1 MILDKNTKDFI
12 ETHLLDDI
20 RKLALKSD
28 KYPNI
33 NMPFAL
39 QQISGKQKAKT
50 KLPSWYKQTDI
61 LYPDHLAMEQCSS
74 ELTALYKVS
83 LLDKGNTFADL
94 TGGFGIDF
102 SFIAPK
108 FEKSI
113 YIEKQTELANIA
125 KHNFKILQ
133 LQKSVIIEDDSIQF
147 LSNYDQSIDT
157 IFIDPARRNLS
168 GKKTV
173 LIKDCTP
180 DLKQIDLLL
189 NKKAKTTM
197 IKLSPMLDITQA
209 CNIITN
215 ISDIHIIS
223 VNNECKEL
231 LFIKKTKKESI
242 TIIHCVNI
250 LSNKKKQIFNFT
262 KDEEN
267 ALQISYTSDIKKYLY
282 EPNSAILK
290 AGAYKSIANRF
301 NIQKLNSNSHLYT
314 SDSEIK
320 DFPGRKFVVEKEIQP
335 NKNEV
340 KIMLKNITQANI
352 TTRNYPITAQEL
364 KKKLKLKDGGNHY
377 LFATTLSNEKKVLI
391 LCQKLS

>member
-133 LQKSVIIEDDSIQF
+133 LKKSVIIEDDSIQF

-180 DLKQIDLLL
+180 DLQQIDLLL

-340 KIMLKNITQANI
+340 KIMLKNITHANI
-352 TTRNYPITAQEL
+352 TTRNYPITVQEL

>member
-133 LQKSVIIEDDSIQF
+133 LQKSVIIEEDSIQF

-180 DLKQIDLLL
+180 DLQQIDLLL

-262 KDEEN
+262 KEEEN